1 MAGNAKTEKPL
12 TPERIMQLAWGYA
25 PPLII
30 EAAVRHRVFDLLEP
44 GRKRWKN

>member
-1 MAGNAKTEKPL
+1 MGAVGHAAI

-30 EAAVRHRVFDLLEP
+30 EAAVRHQVFD
-44 GRKRWKN
+44 